1 MVISSK
7 EAMTES
13 GSASTAASSDEKKIY
28 KILIVEDEA
37 QITRLIE
44 LELKYEGYEVF
55 IAVDG
60 NDGLQ
65 KIKEMKPDLILL
77 DCMLPGLS
85 GEEVCKQIRDNA
97 DETPV
102 IMITA
107 KDNVENKVRC
117 LDYGADDYLTKPFA
131 TEELLARIRAVLRR
145 KPSAEAGTLTYKEL
159 WLDQFNRTAKRGEME
174 LELRSK
180 EFSLLRVFM
189 MYPEQYLSRE
199 FLFSKVWG
207 YDFIGE
213 SNVIE
218 VYIRYLRSKL
228 KEKKFGKL
236 IHTKRGE
243 GYMLKKIDEIKVS
256 V

>member
-1 MVISSK
+1 MIFSSGDFMNVSELK
-7 EAMTES
+7 QNDT
-13 GSASTAASSDEKKIY
+13 TV
-28 KILIVEDEA
+28 LIIEDEA

-44 LELKYEGYEVF
+44 LELKYEGYGVLT
-55 IAVDG
+55 AT
-60 NDGLQ
+60 DGLEGLRA
-65 KIKEMKPDLILL
+65 IKESNPDLVLL
-77 DCMLPGLS
+77 DCMLPTMS
-85 GEEVCKQIRDNA
+85 GEEVCKQVRA
-97 DETPV
+97 DSKDLPI

-107 KDNVENKVRC
+107 KDSIDDKVKG
-117 LDYGADDYLTKPFA
+117 LDYGADDYLVKPFA

-145 KPSAEAGTLTYKEL
+145 KPKSETGTLQYKDL
-159 WLDQFNRTAKRGEME
+159 WLDQFNRLAKRAGQE

-189 MYPEQYLSRE
+189 MHPEEYLTRE
-199 FLFSKVWG
+199 FLFNKVWG

-228 KEKKFGKL
+228 REKQFGKL

-243 GYMLKKIDEIKVS
+243 GYMLKAN
-256 V
+256 

>member
-1 MVISSK
+1 MNTTKTLSK
-7 EAMTES
+7 PDNKET
-13 GSASTAASSDEKKIY
+13 KV
-28 KILIVEDEA
+28 LIIEDEA

-44 LELKYEGYEVF
+44 LELKYEGYDVVT
-55 IAVDG
+55 ATDG
-60 NDGLQ
+60 VEGL
-65 KIKEMKPDLILL
+65 KSIRDNGPDLVLL
-77 DCMLPGLS
+77 DCMLPNLS
-85 GEEVCKQIRDNA
+85 GEEVCRQVRDDA
-97 DETPV
+97 DNVPI

-107 KDNVENKVRC
+107 KDSIEDKVKG
-117 LDYGADDYLTKPFA
+117 LDYGADDYLVKPFA

-145 KPSAEAGTLTYKEL
+145 KPKQQAGTLNYHDL
-159 WLDQFNRTAKRGEME
+159 WLDQFNRGAKRGDEV

-189 MYPEQYLSRE
+189 MNPEQYLTRE
-199 FLFSKVWG
+199 FLFNKVWG

-228 KEKKFGKL
+228 KEKTLGKL

-243 GYMLKKIDEIKVS
+243 GYMLRKPDLK
-256 V
+256 

>member
-1 MVISSK
+1 MNAVEALSK
-7 EAMTES
+7 KDNKDT
-13 GSASTAASSDEKKIY
+13 KV
-28 KILIVEDEA
+28 LIIEDEA

-44 LELKYEGYEVF
+44 LELKYEGYNVLT
-55 IAVDG
+55 AT
-60 NDGLQ
+60 DGLEGL
-65 KIKEMKPDLILL
+65 KSIRDHSPDLVLL
-77 DCMLPGLS
+77 DCMLPNLS
-85 GEEVCKQIRDNA
+85 GEEVCKQVRNDSDTVPI
-97 DETPV
+97 

-107 KDNVENKVRC
+107 KDGIEDKVKG
-117 LDYGADDYLTKPFA
+117 LDFGADDYLVKPFA

-145 KPSAEAGTLTYKEL
+145 KPRSVTEDSSSTGTLQYKDL
-159 WLDQFNRTAKRGEME
+159 WLDQFNRLAKRGKEE

-189 MYPEQYLSRE
+189 MYPEQYLTRE
-199 FLFSKVWG
+199 FLFNKVWG

-228 KEKKFGKL
+228 KEKQLGKL

-243 GYMLKKIDEIKVS
+243 GYMLKNIVEE
-256 V
+256 

>member
-1 MVISSK
+1 MSLTDI
-7 EAMTES
+7 AL
-13 GSASTAASSDEKKIY
+13 EKKDN
-28 KILIVEDEA
+28 KETTVLIIEDEA

-44 LELKYEGYEVF
+44 LELKYEGYEVLT
-55 IAVDG
+55 ATDG
-60 NDGLQ
+60 VEGLRA
-65 KIKEMKPDLILL
+65 IRDNEPDLVLL
-77 DCMLPGLS
+77 DCMLPNLS
-85 GEEVCKQIRDNA
+85 GEEVCKLVRDDA
-97 DETPV
+97 DNVPI

-107 KDNVENKVRC
+107 KDSIEDKVKG
-117 LDYGADDYLTKPFA
+117 LDRGADDYLVKPFA

-145 KPSAEAGTLTYKEL
+145 KPTSGAGTLQYKDL
-159 WLDQFNRTAKRGEME
+159 WLDQFNRLARRGNDA

-189 MYPEQYLSRE
+189 MYPEQYLTRE
-199 FLFSKVWG
+199 FLFNKVWG

-228 KEKKFGKL
+228 KEKQLGKL

-243 GYMLKKIDEIKVS
+243 GYMLKMFDK
-256 V
+256 

>member
-1 MVISSK
+1 MAID
-7 EAMTES
+7 T
-13 GSASTAASSDEKKIY
+13 KKQNQDTRV
-28 KILIVEDEA
+28 LIIEDEA

-44 LELKYEGYEVF
+44 LELKYEGYDV
-55 IAVDG
+55 ITATDG
-60 NDGLQ
+60 AEGLKSIQ
-65 KIKEMKPDLILL
+65 QNNPDLVLL
-77 DCMLPGLS
+77 DCMLPNMS
-85 GEEVCKQIRDNA
+85 GEEVCQKVR
-97 DETPV
+97 ETENPTPI

-107 KDNVENKVRC
+107 KDGIEDKVKG
-117 LDYGADDYLTKPFA
+117 LDYGADDYLVKPFA

-145 KPSAEAGTLTYKEL
+145 KPKQESGTLEYKDL
-159 WLDQFNRTAKRGEME
+159 WLDQFNRLAKRGNEE

-189 MYPEQYLSRE
+189 MHPEEYLSRE
-199 FLFSKVWG
+199 FLFNKVWG

-228 KEKKFGKL
+228 KEKQFGKL

-243 GYMLKKIDEIKVS
+243 GYMLKATI
-256 V
+256 

>member
-1 MVISSK
+1 
-7 EAMTES
+7 MT
-13 GSASTAASSDEKKIY
+13 TAQEPVQNNKDTKV
-28 KILIVEDEA
+28 LIIEDEA

-44 LELKYEGYEVF
+44 LELKYEGYNVVT
-55 IAVDG
+55 AT
-60 NDGLQ
+60 DGLEGL
-65 KIKEMKPDLILL
+65 KAIRENDLDLVLL
-77 DCMLPGLS
+77 DCMLPNLS
-85 GEEVCKQIRDNA
+85 GEEVCRQVREDADNV
-97 DETPV
+97 PI

-107 KDNVENKVRC
+107 KDSIEDKVKG
-117 LDYGADDYLTKPFA
+117 LDYGADDYLVKPFA

-145 KPSAEAGTLTYKEL
+145 QPKNQGGTLQYKDL
-159 WLDQFNRTAKRGEME
+159 WLDQFNRLAKRNDEE

-189 MYPEQYLSRE
+189 MNPEKYLTRE
-199 FLFSKVWG
+199 FLFNKVWG

-228 KEKKFGKL
+228 KEKQYGKL

-243 GYMLKKIDEIKVS
+243 GYMLKSNDDIS
-256 V
+256 